1 MELLTNKNIDD
12 VQMPENLA
20 LAMKV
25 IMFRMKC
32 AEIGCTYDYAHF
44 AFGGSPFPVP
54 DGVQEAL
61 KQHSDAGE
69 YLPPV
74 GIEPLRKQISKFWG
88 KHFDLD
94 IDPNRVV
101 VMPVLTESTGRG
113 EGRSRRS
120 TRSSRCSR
128 GL

>member
-1 MELLTNKNIDD
+1 MALISQKNTVELLTNKNIDE

-54 DGVQEAL
+54 NGMQEAL
-61 KQHSDAGE
+61 KQHSGAGE
-69 YLPPV
+69 YLPPI
-74 GIEPLRKQISKFWG
+74 GIEPLRRQISKFWEN
-88 KHFDLD
+88 
-94 IDPNRVV
+94 ISISRSIRTV
-101 VMPVLTESTGRG
+101 SSSCQ
-113 EGRSRRS
+113 GRSRRS

-128 GL
+128 GR

>member
-1 MELLTNKNIDD
+1 MKLLTNKNIDE

-61 KQHSDAGE
+61 KQHSGAGE

-74 GIEPLRKQISKFWG
+74 GIEPLRRQISKF
-88 KHFDLD
+88 
-94 IDPNRVV
+94 
-101 VMPVLTESTGRG
+101 
-113 EGRSRRS
+113 
-120 TRSSRCSR
+120 
-128 GL
+128 

>member
-1 MELLTNKNIDD
+1 MRIQQETTLDVRDQQVGSGDDNGEVQRRPTVKLLTNKNIDE

-61 KQHSDAGE
+61 KQHSGAGE

-74 GIEPLRKQISKFWG
+74 GIEPLRRQISKF
-88 KHFDLD
+88 
-94 IDPNRVV
+94 
-101 VMPVLTESTGRG
+101 
-113 EGRSRRS
+113 
-120 TRSSRCSR
+120 
-128 GL
+128 